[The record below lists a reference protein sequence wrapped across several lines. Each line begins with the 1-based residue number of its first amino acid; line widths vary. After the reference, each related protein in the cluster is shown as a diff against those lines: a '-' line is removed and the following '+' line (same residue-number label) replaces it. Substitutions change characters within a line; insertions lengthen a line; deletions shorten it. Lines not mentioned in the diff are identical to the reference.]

1 MKVAIIM
8 GSDSDLNVMKTAIDM
23 LKNFGI
29 NVDVIITSA
38 QKICDGSSK

>member
-23 LKNFGI
+23 LKNFGVG
-29 NVDVIITSA
+29 VDVTIASA
-38 QKICDGSSK
+38 QKIRDVASK